1 MKKAF
6 TLIELMLVIIII
18 GILGSIVVPRLAGRA
33 EKARLAAARADVEA
47 NLPAAL
53 DMYEMDVGEYPQNL
67 QDLVEDP
74 GADNWAGPYLK
85 KLPRDPW
92 GKDYYYKN
100 PADYGFD
107 YDLAS
112 LGRDGTFG
120 SEDDIVGWQK

>member
-1 MKKAF
+1 MKKSF
-6 TLIELMLVIIII
+6 TLVELMLVIVIIS
-18 GILGSIVVPRLAGRA
+18 ILGSIVVPRLAGRA
-33 EKARLAAARADVEA
+33 EKARQAAAKADIEA

-67 QDLVEDP
+67 QDLVQDP
-74 GADNWAGPYLK
+74 GVDNWAGPYLK

-100 PADYGFD
+100 PGDHGLD

-112 LGRDGTFG
+112 LGRDGSLG
-120 SEDDIVGWQK
+120 SEDDIVAW

>member
-1 MKKAF
+1 MKRAF
-6 TLIELMLVIIII
+6 TLVELMLVIVIIS
-18 GILGSIVVPRLAGRA
+18 ILGSIVVPRLAGRA
-33 EKARLAAARADVEA
+33 EKARQVAAKADVEA

-53 DMYEMDVGEYPQNL
+53 DMYDMDVGEYPQNL
-67 QDLVEDP
+67 QDLVEDS

-100 PADYGFD
+100 PGDRGLD

-112 LGRDGTFG
+112 LGRDGTLG
-120 SEDDIVGWQK
+120 SEDDVVGW